1 MTIQDNKHD
10 LKFWDKA
17 VRLYQS
23 TDISL
28 PKFCERNGLDQA
40 QFEQWVKLFCYTSKD
55 TEEKRQFKESYWKF
69 QAVKLKY
76 NQWSPTGL
84 AFTGR
89 ETICEV
95 VLKNGRHFFF
105 DSTISEASL
114 HKIVSVLEL
123 KK

>member
-1 MTIQDNKHD
+1 MTVQDKKTE

-23 TDISL
+23 TEISL
-28 PKFCERNGLDQA
+28 PIFCERNNLEQSE
-40 QFEQWVKLFCYTSKD
+40 FEQWVKLFCYTSKD
-55 TEEKRQFKESYWKF
+55 TNEKRQFKETSWKF
-69 QAVKLKY
+69 QPVKMKY
-76 NQWSPTGL
+76 DHYSPTGL

-95 VLKNGRHFFF
+95 ILKNGRRLFF
-105 DSTISEASL
+105 DSSICEASL
-114 HKIVSVLEL
+114 HKLVSVLEL